1 MSIEQNVERIAV
13 ALENLVELTKVAM
26 AMPAEEGK
34 KKKKTEAVAAVATG
48 IEDMLGDGAAKPEEK
63 ITLDQVKDALRGHMT
78 KNGAEVT
85 KALMIK
91 HGANA
96 AKPVVTSIPEANY
109 PALMKELG

>member
-48 IEDMLGDGAAKPEEK
+48 IEDMLGDAAPK
-63 ITLDQVKDALRGHMT
+63 ITLDQVKDALRAHMT

>member
-1 MSIEQNVERIAV
+1 MFEKLIAIAERIAV
-13 ALENLVELTKVAM
+13 SLETLVALAQATEAPE
-26 AMPAEEGK
+26 K

-48 IEDMLGDGAAKPEEK
+48 IEDMLGDAAPK
-63 ITLDQVKDALRGHMT
+63 ITLDQVKDALRAHMR

-109 PALMKELG
+109 AALMKELG

>member
-1 MSIEQNVERIAV
+1 MGLEQNVERIAV

-26 AMPAEEGK
+26 AVPAEDGK
-34 KKKKTEAVAAVATG
+34 KKKKETPAPASQAG
-48 IEDMLGDGAAKPEEK
+48 IEDMLGDGAPK

>member
-1 MSIEQNVERIAV
+1 MNIEQNLERIAV
-13 ALENLVELTKVAM
+13 ALETLVALAQASEA
-26 AMPAEEGK
+26 PEK

-48 IEDMLGDGAAKPEEK
+48 IEDMLGDGAVK
-63 ITLDQVKDALRGHMT
+63 ITLDQVKDALRAHMT